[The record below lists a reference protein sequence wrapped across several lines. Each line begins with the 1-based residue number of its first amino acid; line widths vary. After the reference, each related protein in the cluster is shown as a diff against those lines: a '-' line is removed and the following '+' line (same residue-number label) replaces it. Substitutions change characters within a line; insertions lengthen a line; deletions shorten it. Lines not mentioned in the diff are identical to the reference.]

1 MSMAPPAMDDD
12 GDTSSVSSPPQSP
25 QNNHED
31 ETIKVAPRCLGEGVV
46 HHPAASASASSSAT
60 PLPGTAPVKPKR
72 TRKPKLD
79 ANGNPVLPKPRKK
92 AEPKVKAEG
101 GATTTAPATKRR
113 KKTAP
118 EEKPAVIPAVGGD
131 SRQTTLTGLHS
142 HFLPPGNPASSGPPP
157 PMQQQQ
163 SHPPP
168 PPPQQ
173 FSSSSLIT
181 NTTTSTSTSSD
192 TLMRNSL
199 PPPLLSSTPTP
210 RPFSSGQNYDP
221 IRGQNYDPIRGAI
234 DATSSRPPVLSNG
247 AQPAHASPHINRA
260 SPHINRASASPSIT
274 SLIDPPST
282 NTAAVTFNNAQSK
295 VQHPTAMFA
304 NLPSSHVTPLPS
316 QQPTPTPQPQAIPI
330 MDGAMDVDS
339 NDHEPP
345 KQPALKA
352 PSKSSSSAPTPK
364 PAKAHSPPSKALIK
378 PGTGTGIL
386 SSSNLFGGPS
396 SSSSSSEPKGITIE
410 LRISLRPEGGNAIN
424 IAQEIAKKYGRD
436 AINPRVAA
444 HRERLLQVAA
454 QANRL
459 ENGSADD
466 DMSVDLMSELDGDSN
481 VEMGGVEENEAPRLN
496 KDGKPM
502 RKRKKV
508 EEYDKEDDFIDDTE
522 LAWQE
527 QAAVAKDGFFV
538 YSGPLVQPGQN
549 ALVESTT
556 APTRGRGTGR
566 GRGRGRGAA
575 AAAAAAA
582 AASGTTH
589 ASLADKT
596 KDSPSASTT
605 GSATKPPVKRT
616 RGGARGGAGAAGG
629 GPGPAKKRR
638 TKAEIELAE
647 REKSLAEQEK
657 RELAERKE
665 RDRLAGLTGSGVAPA
680 SAFDGGGMGVR
691 VVSVDGVDR
700 AVAPGLVLASQRVG
714 FESSPGRQGNG
725 AQGQGVVRV

>member
-1 MSMAPPAMDDD
+1 MNMAPPAMDDD
-12 GDTSSVSSPPQSP
+12 GDTSSISSPPQSP
-25 QNNHED
+25 QNHHED
-31 ETIKVAPRCLGEGVV
+31 ETIKVAPRYLGEGVV

-118 EEKPAVIPAVGGD
+118 EEKPAISTAVSVSGD
-131 SRQTTLTGLHS
+131 VRQTTLTGLHS
-142 HFLPPGNPASSGPPP
+142 HFLPPGNPASSAPPP

-163 SHPPP
+163 PHP

-173 FSSSSLIT
+173 FSSSSLA
-181 NTTTSTSTSSD
+181 NTTTSTPD
-192 TLMRNSL
+192 TLMRSSL

-221 IRGQNYDPIRGAI
+221 IRGQNYDSIRGAI

-247 AQPAHASPHINRA
+247 AQSAHASPHINRP

-282 NTAAVTFNNAQSK
+282 NTAAVTFNNTQSR

-304 NLPSSHVTPLPS
+304 NLPSTHVTPLPS

-386 SSSNLFGGPS
+386 SSSSLFGGPS
-396 SSSSSSEPKGITIE
+396 SSSDSSEPKGITIE

-466 DMSVDLMSELDGDSN
+466 NMSVDLMSELDGDSN

-496 KDGKPM
+496 KDGKPV

-582 AASGTTH
+582 SGTTH
-589 ASLADKT
+589 ASLAEKN
-596 KDSPSASTT
+596 KDSTTTTSTT
-605 GSATKPPVKRT
+605 GGSATKPPVKRT
-616 RGGARGGAGAAGG
+616 RGGTRGGAAGG
-629 GPGPAKKRR
+629 AAGPAPAKKRR

-647 REKSLAEQEK
+647 REKSLAAQ
-657 RELAERKE
+657 ERKELEDRRE
-665 RDRLAGLTGSGVAPA
+665 RDRLAGLTGSGIAPA
-680 SAFDGGGMGVR
+680 SVFDNGGMGGGVR
-691 VVSVDGVDR
+691 VVSVDG
-700 AVAPGLVLASQRVG
+700 AVAPGLVLASQREGGVG
-714 FESSPGRQGNG
+714 FGSPPGRQGSG
-725 AQGQGVVRV
+725 DVQGQVRV